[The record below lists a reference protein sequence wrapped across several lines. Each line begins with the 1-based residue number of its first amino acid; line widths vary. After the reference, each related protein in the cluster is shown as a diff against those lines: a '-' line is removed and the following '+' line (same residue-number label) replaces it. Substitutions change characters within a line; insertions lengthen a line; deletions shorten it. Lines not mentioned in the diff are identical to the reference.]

1 MASDS
6 SVKLIYVTDEE
17 PGYTRRRC
25 GKGFTFLG
33 LDGKTLKDPAERER
47 IDRIVIPPAWQN
59 VWVCALPHG
68 HLQATG
74 RDDRQRKVYRYHDH
88 YRLVQDELKF
98 GRMAVF
104 GAALPAVRRRVE
116 KDLRRRSLNWDK
128 VVAVALELMQS
139 SLLRVGNE
147 SYATSNQTFGLTTLR
162 NRHVEVTTRRIN
174 LHFVGK
180 SGKEHEVS
188 VEDRRL
194 AKAAKTLS
202 ELPGQRLFQYVG
214 EDGRVHPVGSGDIN
228 EYLAET
234 TGLDLSAKDFRTW
247 NGTVLAAEALH
258 ELGPAESEKQ
268 ADKNYVAA
276 VKATAKALG
285 NTPTVCRQFYIHPLV
300 PDLYRRGTLIEK
312 LDAAKN
318 PLGRVERRLLKR
330 REAQVLSL
338 LLTETP
344 HHAPPG
350 SP

>member
-1 MASDS
+1 M
-6 SVKLIYVTDEE
+6 YVSDEE

-25 GKGFTFLG
+25 GKGFTYLG
-33 LDGKTLKDPAERER
+33 LDGKTLRDPDERDR
-47 IDRIVIPPAWQN
+47 IKAIVIPPAWGN
-59 VWVCALPHG
+59 VWVCPLPDG

-88 YRLVQDELKF
+88 YRTVQDELKF

-104 GAALPAVRRRVE
+104 GAALPAIRERIE
-116 KDLRRRSLNWDK
+116 KDLRRRSLGWER
-128 VVAVALELMQS
+128 VVAIALELMQS

-147 SYATSNQTFGLTTLR
+147 AYASENKTFGLTTLR
-162 NRHVEVTTRRIN
+162 NRHVDISTRRIH

-194 AKAAKTLS
+194 ARAARTLS
-202 ELPGQRLFQYVG
+202 ELPGQRLFQYVDD
-214 EDGRVHPVGSGDIN
+214 DGKRHPVGSADVN

-258 ELGPAESEKQ
+258 SLGHAEDEKQ
-268 ADKNYVAA
+268 VDKHLVTA
-276 VKATAKALG
+276 VKQTAAALG
-285 NTPTVCRQFYIHPLV
+285 NTPSVCREFYIHPLIF
-300 PDLYRRGTLIEK
+300 DLYRRGSLVEK

-318 PLGRVERRLLKR
+318 PLGRVQRRLLKR

-338 LLTETP
+338 LLIEGVSEP
-344 HHAPPG
+344 
-350 SP
+350 